1 MTLYNTASTF
11 YIIVDKSGLIKKNY
25 NKRDWTYRL
34 FNTKRGR
41 GKDFKSTPAMVQLIQ
56 CYSKTIFR

>member
-11 YIIVDKSGLIKKNY
+11 YIIVDKSGLIKKTTI
-25 NKRDWTYRL
+25 KGIGHSL